1 MSGLD
6 EFQALTTSI
15 GEYSLDTIG
24 RENLRGLRVTLDPR
38 SLNAEMVLVLTEN
51 SDMLQKSVLR
61 DLFEIERVFADD
73 AVLSYQFAEALDDDN
88 AEALTSVPLFS
99 YA

>member
-24 RENLRGLRVTLDPR
+24 RDHLRALRVTLDTR
-38 SLNAEMVLVLTEN
+38 TMNADLVIVLEEN
-51 SDMLQKSVLR
+51 SDEEQVATLR
-61 DLFEIERVFADD
+61 ELFEVERVFADE
-73 AVLSYQFAEALDDDN
+73 AVLSYQFAEALDDEMADR
-88 AEALTSVPLFS
+88 ASVPLFS